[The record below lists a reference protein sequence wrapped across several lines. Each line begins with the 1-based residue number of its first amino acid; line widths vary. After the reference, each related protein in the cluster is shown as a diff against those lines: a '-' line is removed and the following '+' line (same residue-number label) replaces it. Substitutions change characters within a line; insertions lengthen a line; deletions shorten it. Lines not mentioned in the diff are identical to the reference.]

1 MIHYLAAVNIRHT
14 TYRTFDRVKDLDDQ
28 KMKENRETI
37 DQKNVI
43 HGTEMKKIG
52 KEERYK

>member
-1 MIHYLAAVNIRHT
+1 MAAVNIRHT
-14 TYRTFDRVKDLDDQ
+14 TYRTFDRVKDPDDQ

-52 KEERYK
+52 KEKRYK